1 MELISEYFSWCEGG
15 RKSRIDPGDRD
26 SSEEEEEEVAVGIRA
41 NGKNEGPLYQRKK
54 KKKEEHPS
62 ELGQELREMGNNEVY
77 IYREFFDI
85 LVVVEG

>member
-26 SSEEEEEEVAVGIRA
+26 SSEEEEEEVAVGIMA

-54 KKKEEHPS
+54 KKKEEQPS
-62 ELGQELREMGNNEVY
+62 ELGQELGEMGNNEVY
-77 IYREFFDI
+77 I
-85 LVVVEG
+85 